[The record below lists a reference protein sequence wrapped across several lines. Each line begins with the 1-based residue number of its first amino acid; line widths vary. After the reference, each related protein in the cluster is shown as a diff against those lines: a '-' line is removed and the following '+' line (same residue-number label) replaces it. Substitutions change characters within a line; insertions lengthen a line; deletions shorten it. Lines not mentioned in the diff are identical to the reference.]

1 MTTSCTTLPTI
12 SNVGVQSC
20 VVFECVVISGQ
31 RKAELPVSDISII
44 FQYHSSTGAH
54 GSWVKLASPLQVRST
69 STRPGSTWQQTTSE
83 IPSLFC
89 LGNEGRVLDPAG
101 HNDQSVNRTGTAS
114 NMDTATPQK
123 GMMQSLKFVG
133 HDHRG
138 RPLKRKQ
145 VSHACD
151 ACKRKKVR
159 LNLGQYERH
168 YFAYP
173 VSRNA
178 ASMAPTAIPIPSF
191 PPTKPSPSRSSWSA
205 SPSSPTHPTQP
216 PLLAPAPDPRLPGL
230 HSWTMPPLFWATSTP
245 RASLSRQL

>member
-1 MTTSCTTLPTI
+1 M
-12 SNVGVQSC
+12 
-20 VVFECVVISGQ
+20 
-31 RKAELPVSDISII
+31 
-44 FQYHSSTGAH
+44 
-54 GSWVKLASPLQVRST
+54 
-69 STRPGSTWQQTTSE
+69 
-83 IPSLFC
+83 PSRFC
-89 LGNEGRVLDPAG
+89 LGNEGRILDPAG
-101 HNDQSVNRTGTAS
+101 HNDQSVTRTGTAS
-114 NMDTATPQK
+114 NMGTATPQK

-151 ACKRKKVR
+151 ACKKKKVR
-159 LNLGQYERH
+159 LVLGQYERH
-168 YFAYP
+168 CFAHP

-205 SPSSPTHPTQP
+205 SRSSPTHPTQAP
-216 PLLAPAPDPRLPGL
+216 QLAPAPDPRLPGL

-245 RASLSRQL
+245 RASLSRQP